1 MFSVSKSLFA
11 RACAAT
17 MASFAWIF
25 AGASLF
31 ALPAVAQTYPSKPVR
46 VIVPFAPGGRVG
58 SRRGGRC
65 WGGNGARTPGLL
77 HWVLR
82 WFATWLFAGA
92 SLFALPAVAQTYPSK
107 PVRVI
112 VPFAPGGGS
121 DITARQVSQKLSE
134 QLGQQFVVDNRG
146 GAGGIIG
153 MEITA
158 KSVPDG
164 YTIMIM
170 SGSFSASAATHKP
183 AFDPINTI
191 IPVIEVGF
199 TPFVLS
205 VHPSVPAKNTREFIA
220 LARAKPGELIYASS
234 GAGGLTHLATELMS
248 SMAKI
253 KMIHVPY
260 KSTGPAM
267 TDVLAGQCQLIVGSL
282 LPTVPFFQTG
292 KLRPLAV
299 TTAKRWYSLP
309 DVPTMAETLPGYEV
323 ELWFG
328 VMAPKGTPPATI
340 ERLNT
345 AVNRFLQEPE
355 MKKNLDAQ
363 GMIPSGGTPEKF
375 GQRIRKDYERW
386 LRVVKEAGI
395 KAE

>member
-1 MFSVSKSLFA
+1 MFSVSKSLLA
-11 RACAAT
+11 RVCAAA
-17 MASFAWIF
+17 MAGLAISVGFA
-25 AGASLF
+25 
-31 ALPAVAQTYPSKPVR
+31 ALLYP
-46 VIVPFAPGGRVG
+46 
-58 SRRGGRC
+58 
-65 WGGNGARTPGLL
+65 
-77 HWVLR
+77 
-82 WFATWLFAGA
+82 
-92 SLFALPAVAQTYPSK
+92 LPSVAQTYPSK

-134 QLGQQFVVDNRG
+134 QLGQQFVVDNRS

-153 MEITA
+153 MELTA

-170 SGSFSASAATHKP
+170 SGSFSASSATHKP

-205 VHPSVPAKNTREFIA
+205 VHPSVPAKNTRELIA
-220 LARAKPGELIYASS
+220 LAKAKPGELIYASS
-234 GAGGLTHLATELMS
+234 GTGGLTHLATELMS

-267 TDVLAGQCQLIVGSL
+267 TDVLAGQCLLIVGSL
-282 LPTVPFFQTG
+282 LPTLPFFPTG

-309 DVPTMAETLPGYEV
+309 DVPTMAETLPEYEV

-328 VMAPKGTPPATI
+328 VLAPKGTPPAMI
-340 ERLNT
+340 ERLNA
-345 AVNRFLQEPE
+345 AVNKFLQEPE
-355 MKKNLDAQ
+355 MKKNLDLQ

-395 KAE
+395 KAD